1 MMDFAL
7 LASGSKGNS
16 FVIVDGTTK
25 VMIDC
30 GTTKKYLF
38 EHLKELQISLDDLD
52 AVLITHNHSDH
63 ISQIKHFASL
73 PIYSPIEIPKID
85 TFYVKPGSSFTIESL
100 RFTPIALSHDAL
112 NTVGYI
118 VENGIEKLVYITDT
132 GYINEKHIPR
142 IKDADYIVLESN
154 HDVQMLMA
162 TSRPQ
167 FTKQRIYS
175 DTGHLCNED
184 CAAVLDKIV
193 TEKTKM
199 IILAH
204 LSEQANTR
212 KKALDTTVHALQNH
226 TGILHKNLLVCAAGQ
241 YEMIRK
247 GIYDEKVDAGSVSA
261 IIGMESSPN
270 NDVD

>member
-1 MMDFAL
+1 M
-7 LASGSKGNS
+7 
-16 FVIVDGTTK
+16 
-25 VMIDC
+25 
-30 GTTKKYLF
+30 
-38 EHLKELQISLDDLD
+38 
-52 AVLITHNHSDH
+52 
-63 ISQIKHFASL
+63 
-73 PIYSPIEIPKID
+73 
-85 TFYVKPGSSFTIESL
+85 

-184 CAAVLDKIV
+184 CAAVLDQIV

-199 IILAH
+199 IILACIC
-204 LSEQANTR
+204 LFT
-212 KKALDTTVHALQNH
+212 
-226 TGILHKNLLVCAAGQ
+226 
-241 YEMIRK
+241 
-247 GIYDEKVDAGSVSA
+247 
-261 IIGMESSPN
+261 
-270 NDVD
+270 